1 MAFIIIGAVLIL
13 AGLSGLIR
21 GGFTPAA
28 IVPLLICFA
37 GGGAL
42 IYLGIKRLKNPRP
55 VEAAQM
61 SVPAYGPPDGSFT
74 FEPTGTRF
82 ECKFPGK
89 IISDR
94 QVALKRSKVGDPI
107 SLRIYEWQ
115 GNPAIAIMNDRLGV
129 DIAVARSET
138 QRDKLLKIISEN
150 NIAANIIRMTD
161 FNYEDENYLNCEI
174 ELKYYKK

>member
-1 MAFIIIGAVLIL
+1 MAFIIIGAILIL
-13 AGLSGLIR
+13 AGLSGIIN
-21 GGFTPAA
+21 GGLTPTA

-37 GGGAL
+37 GGGGL
-42 IYLGIKRLKNPRP
+42 VYLGLQRLKNPLPAEAPQTSAP
-55 VEAAQM
+55 VE
-61 SVPAYGPPDGSFT
+61 SPPDGTFT

-89 IISDR
+89 IIADR
-94 QVALKRSKVGDPI
+94 QVALKRSKIGDPI

-138 QRDKLLKIISEN
+138 QRDKLLKIINEN
-150 NIAANIIRMTD
+150 YTTANIVRMTNFD
-161 FNYEDENYLNCEI
+161 YEGENYLNCEI